1 MSGSDNAPL
10 EVDESDTMQLVR
22 QAVLFENLEL
32 ISDLIRENPWSLVK
46 VDQHGRTLLM
56 LAAHNGRVDS
66 LKTLLA
72 LNHNSLNSTN
82 GAGKTALHLA
92 AEAGEVLAVQ
102 QLLVAGADAEC
113 RDSFGHCALESA
125 HIAGHDDVAA
135 AIIESIREFLRSDKL
150 NEAHTQLICACSEG
164 DVDSVDRILASFS
177 IKDRYVLLNGRT
189 PDCDTAMFISC
200 TNGQVEIV
208 KHLLH
213 PDNEHV
219 LVNPITKDTVL
230 HAAVSSQNV
239 ELLRI
244 MLEVPLSSIQFHSDF
259 IFFQFPASTWNSL
272 IFRLSLP

>member
-10 EVDESDTMQLVR
+10 EVDDSDTMQLVR

-32 ISDLIRENPWSLVK
+32 INDLIRENPWSLVK

-72 LNHNSLNSTN
+72 LNQNSLNSTN

-135 AIIESIREFLRSDKL
+135 AIIESIQLRSDKL
-150 NEAHTQLICACSEG
+150 NEAHIQLICACSEG
-164 DVDSVDRILASFS
+164 DVNSVDRILTSFS
-177 IKDRYVLLNGRT
+177 IKDRYVLLNGRS

-200 TNGQVEIV
+200 TNGQVEVV

-244 MLEVPLSSIQFHSDF
+244 MLEVHCFPFRLF